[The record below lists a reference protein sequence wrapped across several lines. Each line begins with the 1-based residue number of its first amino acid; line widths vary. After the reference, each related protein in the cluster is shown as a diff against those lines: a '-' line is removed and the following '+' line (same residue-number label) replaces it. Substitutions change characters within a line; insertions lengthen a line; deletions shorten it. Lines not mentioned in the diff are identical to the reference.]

1 MKDTKIQI
9 FSATLSTNF
18 FIRRTN
24 CITLF
29 LLLNF
34 LSFNTTAQDLRDFQ
48 HTLKF
53 ADYLFKTQQYVL
65 ASEEYERAV
74 YYDSTNNTALLKLFQ
89 SYRYA
94 EKHDIVAERFNYFFS
109 DSLFTIRN
117 DFAKEY
123 VKNLVMRNKYK
134 KLYSYL
140 DKNTSLSNSDK
151 ETYQLGSLL
160 LQKKWDTAFN
170 YALKHPVTTDKKNA
184 DLHVLAF
191 NSKQTKYKKP
201 FNAALFSAIIPGTGK
216 MYTRNWKDG
225 IISLIFVGVN
235 TWQAYR
241 GFNKYG
247 NESVYGWVFA
257 GFATT
262 FYLGNIF
269 GSHKSAKKYNEKLDD
284 EIYHNTW
291 HLMVDDM

>member
-160 LQKKWDTAFN
+160 LQKKC
-170 YALKHPVTTDKKNA
+170 ALVKISMIYLLVPLAGIYWAWANHHFQKSLD
-184 DLHVLAF
+184 DLMQWRYSQYNNDIYSVLGKPQGESNEIVERAI
-191 NSKQTKYKKP
+191 SSGIYKPPCKP
-201 FNAALFSAIIPGTGK
+201 FPQCRI
-216 MYTRNWKDG
+216 
-225 IISLIFVGVN
+225 
-235 TWQAYR
+235 
-241 GFNKYG
+241 
-247 NESVYGWVFA
+247 E
-257 GFATT
+257 
-262 FYLGNIF
+262 
-269 GSHKSAKKYNEKLDD
+269 AK
-284 EIYHNTW
+284 
-291 HLMVDDM
+291 